1 MIRTLSL
8 AMTFVVAL
16 ALPVLAEDASTKIE
30 PGTGPTSTMS
40 NQVPQMKSDAD
51 ATKAIGSTPA
61 NPLPAAKAMND
72 VVPPMRPGDAVSGQ
86 TANKTGAVATATS
99 AGLTL
104 TEQEGDSWIKKPVY
118 SNDGKKI
125 GAVVSFQRDANNKV
139 IGMHADIG
147 GYFGFGRSRVN
158 FTPAQFR
165 LQGDRVE
172 LDLTAAE
179 AKALPVIHI

>member
-8 AMTFVVAL
+8 ATTFAVAL
-16 ALPVLAEDASTKIE
+16 AFPVLAEDASTKIE
-30 PGTGPTSTMS
+30 PGTGPTSTMT
-40 NQVPQMKSDAD
+40 NQVPQMKSDAEG
-51 ATKAIGSTPA
+51 TKATGSNSL

-72 VVPPMRPGDAVSGQ
+72 AVPSMRPGDAVSGQ
-86 TANKTGAVATATS
+86 SDRKSGVVATATT

-125 GAVVSFQRDANNKV
+125 GAVVSFQRDGNNKV
-139 IGMHADIG
+139 IGMRADIG
-147 GYFGFGRSRVN
+147 GYFGFGQSRVN
-158 FTPAQFR
+158 LTPAQFK

-179 AKALPVIHI
+179 AKALPVVHI